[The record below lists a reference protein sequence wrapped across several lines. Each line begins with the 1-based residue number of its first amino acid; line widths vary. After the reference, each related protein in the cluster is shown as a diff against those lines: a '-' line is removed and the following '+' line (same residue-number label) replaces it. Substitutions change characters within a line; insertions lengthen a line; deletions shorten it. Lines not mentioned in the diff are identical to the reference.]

1 MSRIGNVTGDNGLSF
16 PSEPPKP
23 AQSGLSEKVKDLN
36 EQHEIISG
44 TMGKKECSLSGHEV
58 EQLGDKARLGL
69 KVAV

>member
-36 EQHEIISG
+36 DQHEIISG
-44 TMGKKECSLSGHEV
+44 SMGEKECSLKGRDLA
-58 EQLGDKARLGL
+58 QLGPDARFEIN
-69 KVAV
+69 VAV